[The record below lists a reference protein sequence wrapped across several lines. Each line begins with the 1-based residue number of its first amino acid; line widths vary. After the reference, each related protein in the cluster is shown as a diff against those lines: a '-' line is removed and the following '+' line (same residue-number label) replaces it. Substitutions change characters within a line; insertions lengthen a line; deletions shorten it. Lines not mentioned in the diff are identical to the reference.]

1 MNLMPNMRPDQ
12 QWPDLS
18 LVYAPDRSLFL
29 TDQGAVTGWSF
40 LHAAHAVAALL
51 PDCPIVPVCSG
62 VSHFTLLFAATL
74 LRGQHVL
81 LSSERNPARLAELA
95 QEHNAVCVSVEGDA
109 ESALLAGSGLT
120 VPDVLAMPPSAESAA
135 QPCHNPVIK
144 PDTLVALVFTSGS
157 TGQPVGHRKYWGG
170 LVTRSVTARVLLDPD
185 DTPACLVG
193 TVPPYHMYGFEA
205 LVLQCLNTRVTVVA
219 GGGGY
224 PADWQASLNRAFAP
238 RILVTTPLQLRTM
251 LRSGLAWPAIRRVVS
266 ASAPLAPE
274 LAAEA
279 EEVLGTEVTEIYGST
294 ETGSMAI
301 RRTVSGA
308 HWQWYKG
315 VTPHESADGVE
326 VSAPGVPSYLL
337 ADFIQTQS
345 DGTFLLLG
353 RMKDVVKLGGKR
365 TSLAALNAVL
375 NAIPGVEDGAFLPPE
390 GEATNVLA
398 RMQVFAVS
406 STLSAQ
412 SILLS
417 LREQIEP
424 VFLPRSVRLVP
435 ALPRNALGKL
445 TLQAL
450 RAMAGQA
457 MQEEEVGSFTL
468 PSDHPCLPGHFPG
481 NPVVPG
487 VLLLEAG
494 LEQLGQAGLHVDM
507 VKFLHPLLPGQK
519 VIFLARSTGS
529 VVRLTAKLNDQPV
542 MRAVLKAKQE
552 HATHG

>member
-1 MNLMPNMRPDQ
+1 MPDARFDQ

-18 LVYAPDRSLFL
+18 LVYAPDRPLFL
-29 TDQGAVTGWSF
+29 TDQGIVTGWSF
-40 LHAAHAVAALL
+40 LRAAHVVAALL
-51 PDCPIVPVCSG
+51 PDCPIVPVCSDI
-62 VSHFTLLFAATL
+62 SSFALLLAATM

-95 QEHNAVCVSVEGDA
+95 LEHNAVCASVEGDS
-109 ESALLAGSGLT
+109 ESALLAGGGLM
-120 VPDVLAMPPSAESAA
+120 VPDILATLPSSYAET
-135 QPCHNPVIK
+135 PCCHNPVIK
-144 PDTLVALVFTSGS
+144 PDALVALVFTSGS

-185 DTPACLVG
+185 DAPACLVG

-205 LVLQCLNTRVTVVA
+205 LVLQCLNTRVTVVT
-219 GGGGY
+219 GSGGY
-224 PADWQASLNRAFAP
+224 PADWQTSLNRALAP

-251 LRSGLAWPAIRRVVS
+251 LRSGLTWPAIRRVVS
-266 ASAPLAPE
+266 ASAPLASD

-279 EEVLGTEVTEIYGST
+279 EEVLGAEVTEIYGST
-294 ETGSMAI
+294 ETGSVAM

-308 HWQWYKG
+308 YWRWYKG
-315 VTPHESADGVE
+315 VTPHERGE
-326 VSAPGVPSYLL
+326 GIEISAPGVPSYVL
-337 ADFIQTQS
+337 ADFIQTRD

-365 TSLAALNAVL
+365 SSLAALNAVL

-390 GEATNVLA
+390 GDSTNILA

-406 STLSAQ
+406 STLTDQ
-412 SILLS
+412 NILRA

-445 TLQAL
+445 TLKAL
-450 RAMAGQA
+450 RAMAGQV
-457 MQEEEVGSFTL
+457 MQEEEAGSFTL
-468 PSDHPCLPGHFPG
+468 PSDHSCLPGHFPG

-487 VLLLEAG
+487 ILLLEAG
-494 LEQLGQAGLHVDM
+494 LEQLGQTGLHVDM
-507 VKFLHPLLPGQK
+507 VKFLHPVLPGQK
-519 VIFLARSTGS
+519 VVFQVRSSGS
-529 VVRLTAKLNDQPV
+529 VVRLTARLNDQPV
-542 MRAVLKAKQE
+542 MRVVLKAKQE
-552 HATHG
+552 HATQS